1 MATKSIIA
9 NQAATILS
17 VLKQFP
23 EGASLEQI
31 QAAAGLDIDV
41 RQLQRRMS
49 NLCELGTIQRRGKT
63 RSIRYHLPVALNL
76 EEEPETYQKVYFLTL
91 SEAGEAIKEM
101 VSLPEAQ
108 RIPVGYNQQ
117 FLQSYR
123 PNVDFYL
130 SVEDRKQ
137 LAKLGQTNAFSVQQ
151 AGTYAKQVLQ
161 RLLIDLSWNSSRLE
175 GNTYSLLETER
186 LIELG
191 RAAEEKSATDT
202 QMILNHKEAIE
213 FIVQSADEIGYNRYT
228 ILNLH
233 ALLSYN
239 LLIDPASSGRIRSKP
254 VGIKRSVY
262 TPLAMPPLIEA
273 MFELI
278 LHKVSQIKD
287 PFEQAFFMMVH
298 LPYLQPFDDVNKRT
312 SRLAMNIA
320 FNRYNLSPLSFI
332 DVPHKLYMQGLLGVY
347 ELNRVELLKDIFIW
361 AYARSAMK
369 YAAIQQTVGE
379 PDPFRMKYRSEIKE
393 AVKKIVTENHNRDN
407 AINAIASK
415 AQPLPVADQTQF
427 IAVVETE
434 LLNLHDGNFA
444 RYWIK
449 PSEYILWKEA
459 WK

>member
-1 MATKSIIA
+1 
-9 NQAATILS
+9 
-17 VLKQFP
+17 
-23 EGASLEQI
+23 
-31 QAAAGLDIDV
+31 
-41 RQLQRRMS
+41 
-49 NLCELGTIQRRGKT
+49 
-63 RSIRYHLPVALNL
+63 
-76 EEEPETYQKVYFLTL
+76 
-91 SEAGEAIKEM
+91 
-101 VSLPEAQ
+101 
-108 RIPVGYNQQ
+108 
-117 FLQSYR
+117 
-123 PNVDFYL
+123 
-130 SVEDRKQ
+130 
-137 LAKLGQTNAFSVQQ
+137 
-151 AGTYAKQVLQ
+151 
-161 RLLIDLSWNSSRLE
+161 
-175 GNTYSLLETER
+175 
-186 LIELG
+186 
-191 RAAEEKSATDT
+191 
-202 QMILNHKEAIE
+202 
-213 FIVQSADEIGYNRYT
+213 
-228 ILNLH
+228 
-233 ALLSYN
+233 
-239 LLIDPASSGRIRSKP
+239 
-254 VGIKRSVY
+254 
-262 TPLAMPPLIEA
+262 MPPLIEA

-415 AQPLPVADQTQF
+415 AKTLPVADQTQF